1 MVSALR
7 SMGEVI
13 LLPLEFLPPEIGFEK
28 IGGVWVTPR
37 RHGSHGEPCHVS
49 VVSLSLDAGLRGFVI
64 TVKMVHSYGKNEV
77 QLVQTQQ
84 NDVIKL
90 NEL

>member
-7 SMGEVI
+7 STGEVI
-13 LLPLEFLPPEIGFEK
+13 LLPLVFLPPEIGFEK
-28 IGGVWVTPR
+28 IVGVWVTPR

-64 TVKMVHSYGKNEV
+64 TVKMVQSYGKTKFS
-77 QLVQTQQ
+77 LSKHSKTMS
-84 NDVIKL
+84 
-90 NEL
+90 

>member
-1 MVSALR
+1 
-7 SMGEVI
+7 MGEVI
-13 LLPLEFLPPEIGFEK
+13 LLPLEFLPPPEIGFEK

>member
-13 LLPLEFLPPEIGFEK
+13 LLQLEFLPPEIGFEK

-64 TVKMVHSYGKNEV
+64 TVKMVHSYGKTKFS
-77 QLVQTQQ
+77 LSKHSKTMS
-84 NDVIKL
+84 
-90 NEL
+90 